1 MNKPYKNK
9 HVDAENIEV
18 FLEGKGESVKWMGQA
33 INYMVMDEN

>member
-9 HVDAENIEV
+9 HVDTENIEV
-18 FLEGKGESVKWMGQA
+18 LLEGKGKSEMGQA